1 MASFSILSGFKM
13 ALNGIIP
20 PGYEELITG
29 QDLVIKFL
37 SAEVCF
43 AYSKKKQ
50 FLFFIFSRIYQKWI
64 LSVVLIRILLSILM
78 MKYSIRNK
86 NKMNIRFF
94 S

>member
-43 AYSKKKQ
+43 AYSKKNL
-50 FLFFIFSRIYQKWI
+50 FLIFSRIYQKWI

>member
-1 MASFSILSGFKM
+1 M

-43 AYSKKKQ
+43 AYSKKTI
-50 FLFFIFSRIYQKWI
+50 FIFH
-64 LSVVLIRILLSILM
+64 
-78 MKYSIRNK
+78 
-86 NKMNIRFF
+86 FF
-94 S
+94 